1 MKSEALRNIKTM
13 RQIKTSLDV
22 ARCQK
27 IKNTNSLYKT
37 KEELES
43 LEVVEDP
50 KLNQI
55 LAMERK
61 RFEKLESSMERSR
74 QGLLKSRG
82 RLAVLLN
89 RNRALMKLR
98 YELQQA
104 RSQDCSLVSRTPAS
118 SKNEKYNIVDL
129 KY

>member
-1 MKSEALRNIKTM
+1 MKSEALRNIRTM

-27 IKNTNSLYKT
+27 IKTTNSLSRT
-37 KEELES
+37 KEEFES
-43 LEVVEDP
+43 LEVVKDP
-50 KLNQI
+50 GLVQI
-55 LAMERK
+55 LAREKK
-61 RFEKLESSMERSR
+61 RFANLESSMERAR

-104 RSQDCSLVSRTPAS
+104 RSQDCPLVSRTPAS